1 MASFI
6 HRLSNLLFPQALRDT
21 LPPLQTS
28 SVAAA
33 AKPLLVNPVIPPTTA
48 TGVDPKAA
56 PQKAAPQ
63 TNLVAE
69 ADHGTNLS
77 AENETLY
84 FKVTYTWR
92 NQPVVIRIPIKKQD
106 EQKALGYYR
115 QLTSTGEISLRDAFA
130 STDGDEAPLSTSSP
144 AFKAL
149 REMLESY
156 ITPRGGAP
164 IEWPEYT
171 EVEKGRGA
179 VNGPQFPQAERRSLD
194 KLSNN
199 DIAGLG
205 KPAEKQQLI
214 ERLEKIDQFLAQIP
228 TRFSALKTQ
237 RDSLPPTSTPPVE
250 ADEKQRKELEEE
262 MKYWDNVNHCDQFAL
277 KYAVVLGE
285 ETYDKQTADEQVIK
299 LENLLKSRDIL
310 QEGLIAQAKGKVF
323 GSKAPLNV
331 NEKYYARLVTGLL
344 YDRKDFIKFCDSQG
358 IAGSRDSIER
368 PLAMLLRNPTK
379 PITHELMEPLS
390 DPTKTWLQ
398 QTASSAALSTAPVA
412 PTEQDILTKIQEKAA
427 TGTIQFYEPA
437 DPYLGWLGNFSDFP
451 VTYNGAQYLNAEAAY
466 QAQKFI
472 GLANIYD
479 KFTTLSPDA
488 ARTLA
493 KTEWET
499 LTPPQKRRFSQQK
512 LTIMEAILRAK
523 LKDHPELTERL
534 RNTGTAT
541 ITEHAPDLTHTDVF
555 WSDGGGIDPI
565 AGGAARG
572 ENQLGKLWVK
582 IRTSITSPVVTI
594 P

>member
-1 MASFI
+1 MAG
-6 HRLSNLLFPQALRDT
+6 
-21 LPPLQTS
+21 QTS
-28 SVAAA
+28 WLGGLMNWAFSTKPTAPATPPPGSHTVTNAAQ
-33 AKPLLVNPVIPPTTA
+33 PVIGAQPVPPSPTANTTANGPAHTPPTT
-48 TGVDPKAA
+48 
-56 PQKAAPQ
+56 
-63 TNLVAE
+63 LVAV
-69 ADHGTNLS
+69 ADQGTNLS

-106 EQKALGYYR
+106 EQKVLGYYQ

-130 STDGDEAPLSTSSP
+130 STDGDEVPLSTRSP

-156 ITPRGGAP
+156 ITPKGGAP

-194 KLSNN
+194 KLTND
-199 DIAGLG
+199 DIADLG

-214 ERLEKIDQFLAQIP
+214 ARLDQIDDFLAQIP
-228 TRFSALKTQ
+228 TRISALKTQ
-237 RDSLPPTSTPPVE
+237 QANLPATSTPPVE
-250 ADEKQRKELEEE
+250 ADEKQRQELEEE
-262 MKYWDNVNHCDQFAL
+262 IKYWDNVSHCDRFAL

-299 LENLLKSRDIL
+299 LEKLLKSRDIL

-344 YDRKDFIKFCDSQG
+344 YNRKDYIKFCDSQG

-368 PLAMLLRNPTK
+368 PLAMLLRNPTE

-390 DPTKTWLQ
+390 TQAKAWLE
-398 QTASSAALSTAPVA
+398 QTARTAAPAL
-412 PTEQDILTKIQEKAA
+412 TEQDILDKIQKKAA
-427 TGTIQFYEPA
+427 TGKIQFYAPT
-437 DPYLGWLGNFSDFP
+437 DPYLGWLGNFSDIP
-451 VTYNGAQYLNAEAAY
+451 VTYNGVHYLNAEAAY
-466 QAQKFI
+466 QAQKFQHDAA
-472 GLANIYD
+472 LRTQ
-479 KFTTLSPDA
+479 FETLSANDA
-488 ARTLA
+488 RNLA
-493 KTEWET
+493 TSEWKNLTENQQRAFT
-499 LTPPQKRRFSQQK
+499 RQKVA
-512 LTIMEAILRAK
+512 IMEKILQAK
-523 LKDHPELTERL
+523 LNDHPELTLRL
-534 RNTGTAT
+534 RATGTAT
-541 ITEHAPDLTHTDVF
+541 VTEHAPDFTHTDVF
-555 WSDGGGIDPI
+555 WSDGGGII
-565 AGGAARG
+565 SATGVARG

-582 IRTSITSPVVTI
+582 IRNSLPPVAAI